1 MPFRPNRPRD
11 FSGQQPQ
18 EKLLSR
24 DFILL
29 FCMSMCCNS
38 YLAVFYCFEQWLE
51 GLAVSPNWRGI
62 LLASLAAMVLLFRPV
77 ASVVFLKRNKLPPL
91 LCTIILSSCVML
103 AYPLVPKEHV
113 VGMVWTLRIVQGISL
128 AVYSCCVVAVMVS
141 CIPKG
146 QSARGFALFSLTTL
160 LPYSII
166 PAVGERI
173 LPLLGGEPYLFAAT
187 AMLGVPAL
195 CMLLP
200 LAPKLRA
207 SEIPPAEAEQLTAR
221 KLIHAA
227 SHSGLAFIYL
237 GCLTFSIMV
246 SLAIYFIKGLCVET
260 GARPEWFFLTYTIT
274 MILIRLFGG
283 HLLDTLPRY
292 RVVPICALTLV
303 CCLLGLAWAPRSLFF
318 LCACFYGISLGLL
331 YPLLAAT
338 VYDRSTPETRSINSN
353 VMMLTFDASGMIGPL
368 LGGAVVNAGWGYRGV
383 FSTAAL
389 LIAACGASMVL
400 DRLRLAWWEHKDKRQ
415 RLRSW
420 ER

>member
-103 AYPLVPKEHV
+103 AYPLVPREHV
-113 VGMVWTLRIVQGISL
+113 VGMVWALRIVQGISL

-166 PAVGERI
+166 PAVGECV
-173 LPLLGGEPYLFAAT
+173 LPLLGGEPYLFAAM
-187 AMLGVPAL
+187 AMLGIPAL

-246 SLAIYFIKGLCVET
+246 SLAIYFIKGLSVET

-303 CCLLGLAWAPRSLFF
+303 CCLLGLAWAPRSLFIP
-318 LCACFYGISLGLL
+318 CACFYGISLGLL

-383 FSTAAL
+383 FSTAAV
-389 LIAACGASMVL
+389 LIAACGACMVL
-400 DRLRLAWWEHKDKRQ
+400 DRLRLAWWEHKDKQ
-415 RLRSW
+415 RLLRSW

>member
-1 MPFRPNRPRD
+1 
-11 FSGQQPQ
+11 
-18 EKLLSR
+18 
-24 DFILL
+24 
-29 FCMSMCCNS
+29 
-38 YLAVFYCFEQWLE
+38 
-51 GLAVSPNWRGI
+51 
-62 LLASLAAMVLLFRPV
+62 
-77 ASVVFLKRNKLPPL
+77 
-91 LCTIILSSCVML
+91 ML
-103 AYPLVPKEHV
+103 AYPLVPRDHV
-113 VGMVWTLRIVQGISL
+113 IGMVWTLRIVQGISL

-187 AMLGVPAL
+187 AMLGIPAL

-292 RVVPICALTLV
+292 RVVPVCALTLV
-303 CCLLGLAWAPRSLFF
+303 CCLLGMA
-318 LCACFYGISLGLL
+318 

-383 FSTAAL
+383 FSTAAV
-389 LIAACGASMVL
+389 LIAACGASMIL
-400 DRLRLAWWEHKDKRQ
+400 DRLRLAWWEHKDRRT

>member
-1 MPFRPNRPRD
+1 
-11 FSGQQPQ
+11 
-18 EKLLSR
+18 
-24 DFILL
+24 
-29 FCMSMCCNS
+29 
-38 YLAVFYCFEQWLE
+38 
-51 GLAVSPNWRGI
+51 
-62 LLASLAAMVLLFRPV
+62 
-77 ASVVFLKRNKLPPL
+77 
-91 LCTIILSSCVML
+91 
-103 AYPLVPKEHV
+103 
-113 VGMVWTLRIVQGISL
+113 
-128 AVYSCCVVAVMVS
+128 
-141 CIPKG
+141 
-146 QSARGFALFSLTTL
+146 
-160 LPYSII
+160 
-166 PAVGERI
+166 
-173 LPLLGGEPYLFAAT
+173 
-187 AMLGVPAL
+187 
-195 CMLLP
+195 
-200 LAPKLRA
+200 
-207 SEIPPAEAEQLTAR
+207 
-221 KLIHAA
+221 
-227 SHSGLAFIYL
+227 
-237 GCLTFSIMV
+237 MV

-383 FSTAAL
+383 FSTAAV